1 MQNIFK
7 LNNPK
12 LAGLAQVA
20 SRKYICS
27 HKTSCRL
34 YMKIQTFLIIIG
46 INAANAL
53 SPGLQAQTCR
63 VTAGYTAD
71 GQRNYIEVFE
81 FDYVDE
87 KPEFPGGGTGL
98 LSYINE
104 HRRYPA
110 RAYASGVE
118 GRVTCSF
125 VVNPDGKV
133 SNVTVLR
140 GVEPSLNKE
149 AVRILTGMPNW
160 TPGKMSGQPVPV
172 RVVCAVPFRK

>member
-81 FDYVDE
+81 LTMSTRSQSFPVE
-87 KPEFPGGGTGL
+87 ALACLAISMSIAVIPPAPMQAAWREGSRVLSWSIPTGRSATSRSCEALSLRSTKKPSESLRVCPTGL
-98 LSYINE
+98 RERCRDS
-104 HRRYPA
+104 R
-110 RAYASGVE
+110 
-118 GRVTCSF
+118 C
-125 VVNPDGKV
+125 
-133 SNVTVLR
+133 
-140 GVEPSLNKE
+140 PSE
-149 AVRILTGMPNW
+149 
-160 TPGKMSGQPVPV
+160 
-172 RVVCAVPFRK
+172 

>member
-87 KPEFPGGGTGL
+87 KPEFPVEALACLAISMSIAVIPPAPMQAAWREGSRVLSWSIPTGRSATSRSCEA
-98 LSYINE
+98 LS
-104 HRRYPA
+104 
-110 RAYASGVE
+110 
-118 GRVTCSF
+118 
-125 VVNPDGKV
+125 
-133 SNVTVLR
+133 LR
-140 GVEPSLNKE
+140 STKE